1 MLLLNKPAGI
11 VIHPTYKHVDGDT
24 LWDALLAYLADQ
36 PTEEWTPPTLPDEL
50 AWSRA
55 PEHVR
60 VLLRQVRQDRLI
72 REEGPLPRPCLLH
85 RLDKDTSGI
94 IALARTE
101 RARRSLIHQ
110 FHDHT
115 IVKRYLAL
123 VSPGLPT
130 WAIPRTTFTIM
141 RKYADGTMQA
151 SSLPASS
158 FDLSTITPNDELI
171 LHGLLQRDPDDR
183 RRCIVGPDGQ
193 EATTA
198 VRVLAHQR
206 GYSLLEA
213 RPITGRTHQIR
224 AHLTA
229 LGYPIVGDQT
239 YALPASEKIADI
251 MLQRQFLHAHS
262 LTLRRYPDQAI
273 CTFVAPLA
281 EDLLTWL
288 NSTIPEASGV
298 LYANAA
304 QPVIPT

>member
-24 LWDALLAYLADQ
+24 LWDALLAYLANQ
-36 PTEEWTPPTLPDEL
+36 QAETWTPPEL
-50 AWSRA
+50 ADEPEWSRA
-55 PEHVR
+55 PEHAR
-60 VLLRQVRQDRLI
+60 VLLRQVRRERLI

-94 IALARTE
+94 VALACTE
-101 RARRSLIHQ
+101 RARRSLVHQ

-123 VSPGLPT
+123 VSPGSPNWAMPRTAFTVTKHDADGSAHVFSLPT
-130 WAIPRTTFTIM
+130 
-141 RKYADGTMQA
+141 
-151 SSLPASS
+151 SH
-158 FDLSTITPNDELI
+158 FDLSTVTLSDELL
-171 LHGLLQRDPDDR
+171 LHGPLQRDPDDR
-183 RRCIVGPDGQ
+183 RRCVVGPDGQ
-193 EATTA
+193 EAITA
-198 VRVLAHQR
+198 VRVLAHLR

-239 YALPASEKIADI
+239 YTLPISEPTADV
-251 MLQRQFLHAHS
+251 MLKRQFLHAHS
-262 LTLRRYPDQAI
+262 LTLRRYPDQTL

-281 EDLLTWL
+281 DDLLTWL
-288 NSTIPEASGV
+288 NYTIPEAPGAI
-298 LYANAA
+298 YANTA
-304 QPVIPT
+304 QTIVSS

>member
-24 LWDALLAYLADQ
+24 LWDALLAYLANQ
-36 PTEEWTPPTLPDEL
+36 QAETWTPPEL
-50 AWSRA
+50 ADEPEWSRA
-55 PEHVR
+55 PEHAR
-60 VLLRQVRQDRLI
+60 VLLRQVRRERLI

-94 IALARTE
+94 VALACTE
-101 RARRSLIHQ
+101 RARRSLVHQ

-123 VSPGLPT
+123 VSPGSPNWAMPRTAFTVTKHDADGSAHVFSLPT
-130 WAIPRTTFTIM
+130 
-141 RKYADGTMQA
+141 
-151 SSLPASS
+151 SH
-158 FDLSTITPNDELI
+158 FDLSTVTLSDELL
-171 LHGLLQRDPDDR
+171 LHGPLQRDPDDR
-183 RRCIVGPDGQ
+183 RRCVVGPDGQ
-193 EATTA
+193 EAITA
-198 VRVLAHQR
+198 VRVLTHLR

-239 YALPASEKIADI
+239 YTLPISEPTADV
-251 MLQRQFLHAHS
+251 MLKRQFLHAHS
-262 LTLRRYPDQAI
+262 LTLRRYPDQAL

-281 EDLLTWL
+281 DDLLTWL
-288 NSTIPEASGV
+288 NHTIPEAPGAM
-298 LYANAA
+298 YANTA
-304 QPVIPT
+304 QPIVSS